1 MCTDERGISVI
12 FIMPFGENTL
22 PSKTYFIISRF
33 LKSIFHSEEL
43 KLSVL
48 CLETQLTN
56 TGVKRLAL
64 QKMNIEHFH
73 CGACA
78 PRQSDPSNLTIAA

>member
-1 MCTDERGISVI
+1 MCKDERGISVI

-22 PSKTYFIISRF
+22 PSKTYFIISQF
-33 LKSIFHSEEL
+33 LKSIFYSKEL

-48 CLETQLTN
+48 CLDKQLTN
-56 TGVKRLAL
+56 IGVKSLAL

-73 CGACA
+73 C
-78 PRQSDPSNLTIAA
+78 